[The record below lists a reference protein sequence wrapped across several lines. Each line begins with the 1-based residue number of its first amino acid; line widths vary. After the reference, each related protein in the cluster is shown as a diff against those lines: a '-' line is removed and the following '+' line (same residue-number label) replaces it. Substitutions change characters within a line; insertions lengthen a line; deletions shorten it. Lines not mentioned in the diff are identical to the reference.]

1 MNKYEV
7 TAEISFTK
15 VYEVYADDRGKAED
29 QVLEELADIN
39 KASIFL
45 DDDWRMEDKDVV
57 TVSGGD
63 DYCY

>member
-15 VYEVYADDRGKAED
+15 VYEVYADDRDEAED

-39 KASIFL
+39 KGSVFL
-45 DDDWRMEDKDVV
+45 DDDWREEEKDVV
-57 TVSGGD
+57 TVSRG
-63 DYCY
+63 